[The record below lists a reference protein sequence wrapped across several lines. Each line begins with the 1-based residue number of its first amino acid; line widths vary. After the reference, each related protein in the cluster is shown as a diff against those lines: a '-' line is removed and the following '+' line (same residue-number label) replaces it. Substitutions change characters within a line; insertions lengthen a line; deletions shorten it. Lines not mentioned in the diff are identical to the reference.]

1 MSFGGG
7 SSGGT
12 TTQQVTPYAPT
23 EPALAQIVSEAGN
36 LYNQGAQATGYVAL
50 AQLSV
55 IDISVCIAEASSLF
69 ICMLLTI
76 AVLSVGT
83 V

>member
-23 EPALAQIVSEAGN
+23 EPALGQI
-36 LYNQGAQATGYVAL
+36 
-50 AQLSV
+50 
-55 IDISVCIAEASSLF
+55 ISVL
-69 ICMLLTI
+69 ML
-76 AVLSVGT
+76 VLLVRK
-83 V
+83 VLL